1 MTSAVVVAQCLWLT
15 IGLLL
20 KKVNKPARKPLVVVP
35 AKGQAKSNQA
45 LVKNADGV
53 PFSCSKIPNTV

>member
-1 MTSAVVVAQCLWLT
+1 MTSAVVVALWLT